1 MVGGSGGGKST
12 IAALLMR
19 FYDVNNGEILIDDKP
34 IESYLLTD
42 LRKHIAYVPQDVMLF
57 GGTIYENILYGNP
70 NASKD
75 EVMEAAQ
82 KANALE
88 FIKSFP
94 DQFETKV
101 GERGIQLSGG
111 QKQRIAIA
119 RAVIKNPS
127 ILILDEATS
136 ALDSESEKLVQAA
149 LDNLMKDRTSIVI
162 AHRLS
167 TIRNADLIVVL
178 DKGSIVESG
187 RHEELIQKENG
198 YYRNLNALQLN

>member
-1 MVGGSGGGKST
+1 
-12 IAALLMR
+12 
-19 FYDVNNGEILIDDKP
+19 
-34 IESYLLTD
+34 
-42 LRKHIAYVPQDVMLF
+42 MLF

-70 NASKD
+70 NANKD
-75 EVMEAAQ
+75 EVMEAAK
-82 KANALE
+82 KANALD
-88 FIKSFP
+88 FILSFP

-149 LDNLMKDRTSIVI
+149 LDNLMQDRTSIVI

-178 DKGSIVESG
+178 DKGSIVELG
-187 RHEELIQKENG
+187 KHDELVQKENG